1 MGRIKIILILILKHL
16 KEKAVE
22 MRGNVAFLCCD
33 DKANVS
39 TGETNAPVS
48 TGVRGKMTIAP
59 VSTTLGA
66 LDHGMTKASLTPSV
80 LLQCD
85 IPESSAKSFVRGK
98 VTMYS
103 CEWRSVPIIKPIS
116 PCCHHS

>member
-1 MGRIKIILILILKHL
+1 M
-16 KEKAVE
+16 E
-22 MRGNVAFLCCD
+22 MRGDVAFLCCD
-33 DKANVS
+33 NNVNVP

-66 LDHGMTKASLTPSV
+66 LNHDMTKASLTPSAV
-80 LLQCD
+80 LRCD

-103 CEWRSVPIIKPIS
+103 CEWCSVPIIKPFS